1 MARRRKTGAA
11 DDLMDLVARLPW
23 WAGLGLA
30 VLSYLVLHAL
40 AASPIPMAQTPQDIG
55 QLAVRGLWRG
65 FAYAGQFIL
74 PFLCAMGALAS
85 VLRRRQRRTLLDTVS
100 HSKAADALEGMTWRA
115 FELLVGEAFRQQGY
129 TVQER
134 GGGGADGGIDLVLGK
149 AGEKVFVQCK
159 QWKAFKVGVTVV
171 RELYG
176 VMAAGGAAGGVVIT
190 SGRFTQEATAFA
202 EGRNIRLVDGS
213 ALLQLIR
220 QGRTAVRPDAEAR
233 HREPAAPVSSS
244 SGDVPEC
251 PACAQSM
258 VRRVA
263 RRGASSGHAFWG
275 CSTYPVCKGTRT
287 MESA

>member
-1 MARRRKTGAA
+1 MARRRKTGA
-11 DDLMDLVARLPW
+11 DDLMDLVALLPW

-40 AASPIPMAQTPQDIG
+40 ATAPVPLAQSAQDMG
-55 QLAVRGLWRG
+55 QVAVRGLWRG
-65 FAYAGQFIL
+65 LAYAGQFIL

-85 VLRRRQRRTLLDTVS
+85 VLRRRRRRTLLNTVS
-100 HSKAADALEGMTWRA
+100 QSKAADALEGMTWQA

-176 VMAAGGAAGGVVIT
+176 VMAAGGAAGGVVVT

-202 EGRNIRLVDGS
+202 EGRNIRLVDGP
-213 ALLQLIR
+213 ALLQWIR
-220 QGRTAVRPDAEAR
+220 QGR
-233 HREPAAPVSSS
+233 AAPGHSDRPLKSEAAPAFASVH
-244 SGDVPEC
+244 DAPAC
-251 PACAQSM
+251 PVCAQSM

-263 RRGASSGHAFWG
+263 KRGASAGRAFWG
-275 CSTYPVCKGTRT
+275 CEAYPGCKGTR
-287 MESA
+287 SIDGA

>member
-1 MARRRKTGAA
+1 MARRRKTGA
-11 DDLMDLVARLPW
+11 DDLMDLVALLPW

-40 AASPIPMAQTPQDIG
+40 AAAPMPVAHTSQDIG
-55 QLAVRGLWRG
+55 QVAVRGLWRG

-85 VLRRRQRRTLLDTVS
+85 VLRRRRRRTLLSTVS
-100 HSKAADALEGMTWRA
+100 QSNAADALEGMTWQE

-129 TVQER
+129 AVSET
-134 GGGGADGGIDLVLGK
+134 GGGGADGGIDLVLAK
-149 AGEKVFVQCK
+149 AGEKYLVQCK

-176 VMAAGGAAGGVVIT
+176 VMAAGGAVGGVVVT
-190 SGRFTQEATAFA
+190 SGRFTQEAASFA
-202 EGRNIRLVDGS
+202 EGRNIRLVDGP

-220 QGRTAVRPDAEAR
+220 QGRAARRPAGETR
-233 HREPAAPVSSS
+233 RSETAAPVSA
-244 SGDVPEC
+244 SGSDAPAC
-251 PACAQSM
+251 PACAQAM

-263 RRGASSGHAFWG
+263 KRGASSGHAFWG
-275 CSTYPVCKGTRT
+275 CSAYPVCKGTRT
-287 MESA
+287 MEGA